1 MKAINKEIIME
12 AARAFLL
19 EGRILNARPY
29 GGGHINDTFAVECER
44 EGGSIKRYILQRINT
59 NVFRNPIQL
68 MENIVGVTNYLGK
81 LIEKQGGD
89 PMRETPQLFLLEDKN
104 WYVDSQGRLENL
116 PFY

>member
-44 EGGSIKRYILQRINT
+44 EGAALNYILQRSI
-59 NVFRNPIQL
+59 
-68 MENIVGVTNYLGK
+68 
-81 LIEKQGGD
+81 
-89 PMRETPQLFLLEDKN
+89 PMYFGIPF
-104 WYVDSQGRLENL
+104 NL
-116 PFY
+116 WRI